1 MGIADCKEMKNLGK
15 LDKKGRKEK
24 SRIKVVITQIK
35 DQMPYSAYLVEI
47 LIERYS
53 TLDFIDK
60 RRENLIN
67 YYSMDPKE

>member
-1 MGIADCKEMKNLGK
+1 VGIADCKEMKNLGK

-53 TLDFIDK
+53 TLDFI
-60 RRENLIN
+60 
-67 YYSMDPKE
+67 KERIFNQLLFNGS